1 MCPRRDETIDHPAEA
16 HGPPRAIVLT
26 VSDRCHRGEARDT
39 AGLAVVACLR
49 ERLGAVIVS
58 HELVPDERA
67 EIAECLRRYADEL
80 AVDLVLTVGGT
91 GPAPRDVTP
100 EATRDVVERPTPG
113 FDEAMRLASAAKTP
127 TAMLSRAASGIRGAT
142 FIVNLPGS
150 ERAAVE
156 NLEAILP
163 ALPHG
168 IEKLRGH
175 PGDCACCGGTA
186 AGGGAGSIAGAAA
199 HAR

>member
-1 MCPRRDETIDHPAEA
+1 MKPTTHASTAQTDTHA
-16 HGPPRAIVLT
+16 PPRVVVLT

-39 AGLAVVACLR
+39 AGPAVVACLR
-49 ERLGAVIVS
+49 ERLAADIVGQ
-58 HELVPDERA
+58 ELVADERP
-67 EIAECLRRYADEL
+67 EIADRLRRYADTL
-80 AVDLVLTVGGT
+80 GVDLVLTVGGT
-91 GPAPRDVTP
+91 GPAPRDITP
-100 EATRDVVERPTPG
+100 EATRDVLERLTPG

-127 TAMLSRAASGIRGAT
+127 TAMLSRAVSGIRGAT
-142 FIVNLPGS
+142 FIINLPGS

-175 PGDCACCGGTA
+175 PGDCACCRGK
-186 AGGGAGSIAGAAA
+186 AGKTLD
-199 HAR
+199 AR

>member
-1 MCPRRDETIDHPAEA
+1 MNEPSPYRHDS
-16 HGPPRAIVLT
+16 GPPRAIVLT
-26 VSDRCHRGEARDT
+26 VSDRCHRGEAVDT
-39 AGLAVVACLR
+39 AGPAVATLLR
-49 ERLGAVIVS
+49 ERLRAIIVR
-58 HELVPDERA
+58 EDLVPDDREL
-67 EIAECLRRYADEL
+67 IAKRLKAYCDGLGA
-80 AVDLVLTVGGT
+80 DLVLTVGGT
-91 GPAPRDVTP
+91 GPAPRDITP
-100 EATRDVVERPTPG
+100 EATRDVLERLTPG
-113 FDEAMRLASAAKTP
+113 FDEAMRLASSAKTP
-127 TAMLSRAASGIRGAT
+127 TAMLSRAVSGIRAAT

-175 PGDCACCGGTA
+175 PGDCACCRRTKTA
-186 AGGGAGSIAGAAA
+186 VPTAA